1 MERKNCFTYYDESE
15 KLQLENTCNLYM
27 DFLSRCKTEREC
39 VKEIIAMAEKAGY
52 KPDGFVSPDST
63 NHMGRPYPYMIF
75 RNMEMLK
82 VSSVSAVIKVG
93 DTISDIKEGKNA
105 GVFTIGVIEGS
116 SEAGLTKDEYNS
128 LNEQERLKLIE
139 KVTDRYKQAGADAVI
154 TDIRG
159 VLDYI
164 VR

>member
-1 MERKNCFTYYDESE
+1 MMEIVVSE
-15 KLQLENTCNLYM
+15 
-27 DFLSRCKTEREC
+27 
-39 VKEIIAMAEKAGY
+39 AEKAGY
-52 KPDGFVSPDST
+52 KPDCFVSPDST

-105 GVFTIGVIEGS
+105 GVFTVGVIEGS
-116 SEAGLTKDEYNS
+116 SEAGLTKDKYNS

>member
-1 MERKNCFTYYDESE
+1 
-15 KLQLENTCNLYM
+15 
-27 DFLSRCKTEREC
+27 
-39 VKEIIAMAEKAGY
+39 
-52 KPDGFVSPDST
+52 
-63 NHMGRPYPYMIF
+63 MGRPYPYMIF

-105 GVFTIGVIEGS
+105 GVFTVGVIEGS